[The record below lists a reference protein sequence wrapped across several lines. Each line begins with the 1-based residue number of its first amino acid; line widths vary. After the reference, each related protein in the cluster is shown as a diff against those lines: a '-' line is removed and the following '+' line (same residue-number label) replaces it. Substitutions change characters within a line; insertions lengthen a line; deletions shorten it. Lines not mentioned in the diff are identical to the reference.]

1 MRLEAL
7 TPFTYRWPG
16 GEVHLEPG
24 TPIDLPDERAQ
35 RLLNKAPGKVRICP
49 PTTQPGD
56 RITWQ
61 GNEGGERSGVIDF
74 LQTYPGELW
83 AFCTLHDG
91 GRTAVN
97 VKYILKREHGYDGE
111 GPFNEGRLRAAR

>member
-35 RLLNKAPGKVRICP
+35 RLLNKAPGKVRICSL
-49 PTTQPGD
+49 TIQPGD
-56 RITWQ
+56 RITW
-61 GNEGGERSGVIDF
+61 GVEGTCRGPATVAF
-74 LQTYPGELW
+74 LHTESDGTGW
-83 AFCTLHDG
+83 AFVTLPDG
-91 GRTAVN
+91 RWTAVN
-97 VKYILKREHGYDGE
+97 MKFVRG
-111 GPFNEGRLRAAR
+111 

>member
-35 RLLNKAPGKVRICP
+35 RLLNKAPEKVRVCP
-49 PTTQPGD
+49 PTLHPGD
-56 RITWQ
+56 RIEWQ
-61 GNEGGERSGVIDF
+61 RAGTAQQGLVDF
-74 LQTYPGELW
+74 LHCDADGTRW
-83 AFCTLHDG
+83 AFCTVPG
-91 GRTAVN
+91 GSWTAVN
-97 VKYILKREHGYDGE
+97 MKFAKGSGHD
-111 GPFNEGRLRAAR
+111 

>member
-35 RLLNKAPGKVRICP
+35 RLLNKAPEKVRVCTP
-49 PTTQPGD
+49 PLQPGD

-61 GNEGGERSGVIDF
+61 GSDGKAHAGVVDL
-74 LQTYPGELW
+74 LQTYPGEVW
-83 AFCTLHDG
+83 AFCTRPDG
-91 GRTAVN
+91 EWCALNT
-97 VKYILKREHGYDGE
+97 KYLKREDSI
-111 GPFNEGRLRAAR
+111 

>member
-35 RLLNKAPGKVRICP
+35 RLLNKAPGKVRVCP
-49 PTTQPGD
+49 PTIQPGD

-61 GNEGGERSGVIDF
+61 RADGGKQSGVIDF
-74 LQTYPGELW
+74 LHPSHGEVW
-83 AFCTLHDG
+83 AFCTRPDG
-91 GRTAVN
+91 EWTAVN
-97 VKYILKREHGYDGE
+97 VTYIRKVEASL
-111 GPFNEGRLRAAR
+111 

>member
-35 RLLNKAPGKVRICP
+35 RLLTKAPLKVRVCP
-49 PTTQPGD
+49 PTI

-61 GNEGGERSGVIDF
+61 RADGTSGGPAMVDFLHTDPDGAVWAFVTLGDTWAVVNTKYVRRSG
-74 LQTYPGELW
+74 E
-83 AFCTLHDG
+83 
-91 GRTAVN
+91 
-97 VKYILKREHGYDGE
+97 E
-111 GPFNEGRLRAAR
+111 G